1 MEALPAVSGTCVAG
15 CKRSSLSW
23 LALPTATWPRRMGDV
38 SSRTADQSA
47 EVTHL
52 TPKQVAQRLQWGY
65 PKVLR
70 AIRAG
75 ILPALDLT
83 LPGSRRAEYRVP
95 LTLRYLVGADY
106 ETIQTQ
112 MGLSKGAVRGLLHRG
127 IGKLRAEMQKLL
139 GDAYPQS
146 AAE

>member
-1 MEALPAVSGTCVAG
+1 
-15 CKRSSLSW
+15 
-23 LALPTATWPRRMGDV
+23 MGGM

-95 LTLRYLVGADY
+95 LTALERFERERAVVPREA
-106 ETIQTQ
+106 Q
-112 MGLSKGAVRGLLHRG
+112 GLARDSLEAVRVA
-127 IGKLRAEMQKLL
+127 RARSNAAYH
-139 GDAYPQS
+139 DA
-146 AAE
+146 A

>member
-1 MEALPAVSGTCVAG
+1 LSGTRHKSRHEAEPAQG
-15 CKRSSLSW
+15 K
-23 LALPTATWPRRMGDV
+23 
-38 SSRTADQSA
+38 RTADKNG

-70 AIRAG
+70 AIRTG

-95 LTLRYLVGADY
+95 MAALEQFEREHTVVPREAGHGSAP
-106 ETIQTQ
+106 ESIE
-112 MGLSKGAVRGLLHRG
+112 A
-127 IGKLRAEMQKLL
+127 LRAARARSNAAYH
-139 GDAYPQS
+139 DA
-146 AAE
+146 A

>member
-1 MEALPAVSGTCVAG
+1 MTGSRQRSRHEAELTHA
-15 CKRSSLSW
+15 R
-23 LALPTATWPRRMGDV
+23 
-38 SSRTADQSA
+38 RTADESG
-47 EVTHL
+47 EITHL

-95 LTLRYLVGADY
+95 LTALERFERERTVVPREAGHGSAPDSI
-106 ETIQTQ
+106 E
-112 MGLSKGAVRGLLHRG
+112 A
-127 IGKLRAEMQKLL
+127 LRAARARSNAAYH
-139 GDAYPQS
+139 DA
-146 AAE
+146 A

>member
-1 MEALPAVSGTCVAG
+1 VSGTRHRSRHEVELAHAG
-15 CKRSSLSW
+15 R
-23 LALPTATWPRRMGDV
+23 A
-38 SSRTADQSA
+38 ADTSG

-75 ILPALDLT
+75 MLPALDLT

-95 LTLRYLVGADY
+95 LTALERFEREHTVVPREPEHGSAPAPI
-106 ETIQTQ
+106 E
-112 MGLSKGAVRGLLHRG
+112 AVRVA
-127 IGKLRAEMQKLL
+127 RARSNAAYH
-139 GDAYPQS
+139 DA
-146 AAE
+146 A

>member
-1 MEALPAVSGTCVAG
+1 MQEKLAELAG
-15 CKRSSLSW
+15 
-23 LALPTATWPRRMGDV
+23 AADGDGPRRTGDV
-38 SSRTADQSA
+38 NSRSGDRSA

-95 LTLRYLVGADY
+95 LTALERFEHERTVIPREAQGPAPDSL
-106 ETIQTQ
+106 E
-112 MGLSKGAVRGLLHRG
+112 AVRSVRERSNAAYH
-127 IGKLRAEMQKLL
+127 
-139 GDAYPQS
+139 DA
-146 AAE
+146 A

>member
-1 MEALPAVSGTCVAG
+1 VSGTRH
-15 CKRSSLSW
+15 KRRQE
-23 LALPTATWPRRMGDV
+23 AEPTPRK
-38 SSRTADQSA
+38 RTAGESA
-47 EVTHL
+47 EITRL

-95 LTLRYLVGADY
+95 LTALERFERERTVVPREAGHGSAPDSI
-106 ETIQTQ
+106 E
-112 MGLSKGAVRGLLHRG
+112 A
-127 IGKLRAEMQKLL
+127 LRAARARSNAAYH
-139 GDAYPQS
+139 DA
-146 AAE
+146 A

>member
-1 MEALPAVSGTCVAG
+1 MSGARHGSRHEAE
-15 CKRSSLSW
+15 
-23 LALPTATWPRRMGDV
+23 LAHAR
-38 SSRTADQSA
+38 RTADERG

-83 LPGSRRAEYRVP
+83 LPGSKRAEYRVP
-95 LTLRYLVGADY
+95 LTALERFEHERAVIPREAQGPAPDSL
-106 ETIQTQ
+106 E
-112 MGLSKGAVRGLLHRG
+112 AVRSA
-127 IGKLRAEMQKLL
+127 RARSNAAYH
-139 GDAYPQS
+139 DA
-146 AAE
+146 A

>member
-1 MEALPAVSGTCVAG
+1 MSGT
-15 CKRSSLSW
+15 RHLSRNE
-23 LALPTATWPRRMGDV
+23 AESAQTT
-38 SSRTADQSA
+38 RTAS
-47 EVTHL
+47 ESGEITHL

-95 LTLRYLVGADY
+95 LAALERY
-106 ETIQTQ
+106 
-112 MGLSKGAVRGLLHRG
+112 
-127 IGKLRAEMQKLL
+127 
-139 GDAYPQS
+139 
-146 AAE
+146 

>member
-1 MEALPAVSGTCVAG
+1 MRPRSVPQQGWRVSGTRH
-15 CKRSSLSW
+15 KS
-23 LALPTATWPRRMGDV
+23 RRDAEPARGK
-38 SSRTADQSA
+38 RTAGKSA

-75 ILPALDLT
+75 ILPALDVT

-95 LTLRYLVGADY
+95 LTALERFERERMVVPREAG
-106 ETIQTQ
+106 Q
-112 MGLSKGAVRGLLHRG
+112 GLAPESLEA
-127 IGKLRAEMQKLL
+127 LRATRARSNAAYH
-139 GDAYPQS
+139 DA
-146 AAE
+146 A

>member
-1 MEALPAVSGTCVAG
+1 MSGTRDPSRNQAVFAQA
-15 CKRSSLSW
+15 R
-23 LALPTATWPRRMGDV
+23 
-38 SSRTADQSA
+38 RTADESG
-47 EVTHL
+47 EITHL

-95 LTLRYLVGADY
+95 LAALERFERERTVVPREERNGSAPDSLGAL
-106 ETIQTQ
+106 Q
-112 MGLSKGAVRGLLHRG
+112 AVRARSNAAYH
-127 IGKLRAEMQKLL
+127 
-139 GDAYPQS
+139 DA
-146 AAE
+146 A